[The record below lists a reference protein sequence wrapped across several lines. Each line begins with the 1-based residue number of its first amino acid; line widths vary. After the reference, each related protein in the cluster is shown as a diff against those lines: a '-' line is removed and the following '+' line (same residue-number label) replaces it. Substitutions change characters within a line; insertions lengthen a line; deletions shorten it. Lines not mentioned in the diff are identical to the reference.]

1 MYIPSSCKINDISV
15 AHDFIN
21 EFGFGVI
28 VSSSLT
34 GTHLPFVLHRN
45 EGEHGALYSHFAKVN
60 PHWQEL
66 EGTEVLIIFLGP
78 HSYIS
83 PNWYA
88 LSPAVPTWNYASVH
102 AYGKVV
108 LLNGNQTLE
117 AVEEVVQQYE
127 PNLLVKRDLITN
139 EFRDKLLSG
148 IVGFKIE
155 LSKIE
160 GNQKLGQQRKRED
173 QIGVYNALKNS
184 IDYI

>member
-1 MYIPSSCKINDISV
+1 M
-15 AHDFIN
+15 
-21 EFGFGVI
+21 
-28 VSSSLT
+28 
-34 GTHLPFVLHRN
+34 
-45 EGEHGALYSHFAKVN
+45 
-60 PHWQEL
+60 
-66 EGTEVLIIFLGP
+66 
-78 HSYIS
+78 
-83 PNWYA
+83 
-88 LSPAVPTWNYASVH
+88 PTWNYASVH

-184 IDYI
+184 EDLDAQSLAKYMEQKSLGTGS